1 MLFLF
6 QPGRYRCRYLRSGDG
21 KTGFHD
27 SVVQKETRR
36 YMSRSRLER
45 DIQREIINRYTK
57 GGKASFIE
65 VKRPGE
71 RPRPL
76 QEYRI
81 KELRALG
88 FEVEI
93 LSE

>member
-1 MLFLF
+1 
-6 QPGRYRCRYLRSGDG
+6 
-21 KTGFHD
+21 
-27 SVVQKETRR
+27 
-36 YMSRSRLER
+36 MSRARLER
-45 DIQREIINRYTK
+45 DIQREIINRYTERGYLVVKLGITNRPGFPDLMTLK
-57 GGKASFIE
+57 G
-65 VKRPGE
+65 PGE

>member
-1 MLFLF
+1 
-6 QPGRYRCRYLRSGDG
+6 
-21 KTGFHD
+21 
-27 SVVQKETRR
+27 
-36 YMSRSRLER
+36 MSRARLER
-45 DIQREIINRYTK
+45 DIQREIINRYTERGYLVVK
-57 GGKASFIE
+57 LGITNRPGFPDLMTF
-65 VKRPGE
+65 KRPGE

>member
-1 MLFLF
+1 
-6 QPGRYRCRYLRSGDG
+6 
-21 KTGFHD
+21 
-27 SVVQKETRR
+27 
-36 YMSRSRLER
+36 MSRARLER

-57 GGKASFIE
+57 RGYLVVKLGITNRPGFPDLMTLKGGKASFIE

-71 RPRPL
+71 RTRPL